1 MSEQTKTTHN
11 MTPEQDIAVQALNRA
26 LWPTGGAPDMTGYEF
41 SRTHVEL
48 IVSRVL
54 TLLKPPTDPQ
64 FHDAFH
70 VAQTA
75 RTAAEKRLCL
85 TEQKLDAARR
95 SNGMLAEQVQAARDD
110 ADDLRA
116 ELDDKSTT
124 LAIVSTAL
132 DEAAKKIAE
141 LEQALARI
149 AELELY
155 HDVASRQLAEADLNR
170 ERHDTFLE
178 LPEGSPMADVVK
190 PRCECAVC
198 SR

>member
-1 MSEQTKTTHN
+1 MSDKTPT
-11 MTPEQDIAVQALNRA
+11 DARQALERA
-26 LWPTGGAPDMTGYEF
+26 LWPHGNAPKMAGDEF

-54 TLLKPPTDPQ
+54 TLLAPPVHPQ
-64 FHDAFH
+64 FCEAFH

-75 RTAAEKRLCL
+75 RTAAEKRLYL

-110 ADDLRA
+110 ADGLRA

-132 DEAAKKIAE
+132 DEAAKRIAE
-141 LEQALARI
+141 LEQKLASANEAIDDWAPLTSLRDARI
-149 AELELY
+149 AELERAI
-155 HDVASRQLAEADLNR
+155 ASGM
-170 ERHDTFLE
+170 DTFRE
-178 LPEGSPMADVVK
+178 LPEGSPMADAVK
-190 PRCECAVC
+190 PRCECAGC